1 MATARFGADASADA
15 AVRAACDVLAPARL
29 SRLRPFE
36 DGWRSDRAKPLKQ
49 HGVSVHRLTIP
60 TGGVVEARVTGDSA
74 LTFALVALNASTG
87 ERVESEAAF
96 AGQGAARL
104 ELPTASLWYSSA
116 AAAGASGWAL
126 LLAVSAAPDEPQP
139 VPWGVEPSS
148 LRTFFYTVR
157 LFGCEPHP
165 HSRAPA
171 DPLLLRPPQADV
183 LLACVGLPQ
192 DTPLTR
198 ALVSGGGAP
207 SRIAAASGVGSDVC
221 MPTRMDGWEMC
232 VQQPGASLTDVDL
245 RSGEPGCTTVAWLRS
260 GLGGFGQG
268 SRISR
273 ARFSF
278 RYVVGYS
285 GNLGSPGPRFE
296 LVAAS
301 LGDDLMQGDGT
312 PFVSVLYASPEFDA
326 RPFHYDTC
334 AGGCDLVGSCRLC
347 SLATRHPHN
356 YSPPIVVDAACNVLV
371 PEAGLRLGLRFV
383 NGVRNVHVQ
392 GGGWPNSLP
401 LDLELT
407 LTVEYAL
414 TA

>member
-1 MATARFGADASADA
+1 VATARFGANAAADA
-15 AVRAACDVLAPARL
+15 AVRAACDVLATARL
-29 SRLRPFE
+29 SRLRPSE

-60 TGGVVEARVTGDSA
+60 TGGVVEARVTGDGDSA

-104 ELPTASLWYSSA
+104 EMPTASLWYSSA

-148 LRTFFYTVR
+148 LRTFFYTVK

-198 ALVSGGGAP
+198 SLVGDAP

-221 MPTRMDGWEMC
+221 MPTGMDGWEMC

-260 GLGGFGQG
+260 GLGGFGQE

-326 RPFHYDTC
+326 RPYHYDTG
-334 AGGCDLVGSCRLC
+334 AGGYGVVGLLLGYAHSQPGTHITTHRPSSSTPPATCSCQR
-347 SLATRHPHN
+347 R
-356 YSPPIVVDAACNVLV
+356 ACASACV
-371 PEAGLRLGLRFV
+371 
-383 NGVRNVHVQ
+383 
-392 GGGWPNSLP
+392 S
-401 LDLELT
+401 
-407 LTVEYAL
+407 
-414 TA
+414 